1 MCIRLEPTKTI
12 FPDTNTQMNSREQK
26 KTSHPSFVYLCI
38 HLRAEKITEKPRA
51 KGTLIFLDLFIGQNR
66 GQNFVH
72 HLGVKWRLSFSCAVS
87 HRIELARMYIC
98 RQYRGYVR
106 SPTRQ
111 ELREPNHPKDVNGSH
126 HGISIDSLLV
136 QPIRS

>member
-1 MCIRLEPTKTI
+1 MSSYPSSFSDRVPFFLVLISTCSCIPGRKGESVFYDNIFRL
-12 FPDTNTQMNSREQK
+12 
-26 KTSHPSFVYLCI
+26 V
-38 HLRAEKITEKPRA
+38 LRVC
-51 KGTLIFLDLFIGQNR
+51 GLSSYLFIGQNR

-72 HLGVKWRLSFSCAVS
+72 RLGVKWHLSFSRAVS

-111 ELREPNHPKDVNGSH
+111 ELREPNHPKDVNGSR
-126 HGISIDSLLV
+126 HGISIDLLLV